1 MSLLGALPGAIAQ
14 GLIWGVMAIGLYIT
28 YKVLDFADLTVDGS
42 ICTGAA
48 VCAILVTN
56 GVNVWLAML
65 CALLAGALCGLITG
79 IFHTLMGIPA
89 ILSGI
94 LTQLLLWSVNLKI
107 LGRANLSI
115 SARTY
120 SVVISQLNV
129 GVAIGVAAAFVVAI
143 IGILYWFFGT
153 ERGCSIRA
161 TGNNP
166 NMSRAQGINT
176 SFNTVLG
183 LMISN
188 AVVALAGALLAQYQ
202 GFADINM
209 GRGAIVIGL
218 AAVIIGEAIVSKIS
232 RNFAVTLA
240 GVALGGVVYYFVYQ
254 LVIWLGL
261 DTELLKMFSALI
273 VAVFL
278 AVPYWKKRWF
288 TGKKFGK
295 KAAAATAGVAAE
307 TANIADNTAG
317 SAATDDDA
325 PATDERK
332 ED

>member
-56 GVNVWLAML
+56 GINVWLAML

-295 KAAAATAGVAAE
+295 NAAAATAGVAAE
-307 TANIADNTAG
+307 TANIADNTVG

-332 ED
+332 EV